1 MRKRTQPSLRRSLGS
16 APLQRATY
24 KLGPFGSN
32 LIGEWLEYR
41 ETDYAKPPEEPW
53 SSTASAGYLH
63 NDHYIT
69 KILNAYDD
77 QPRPYI
83 FTDVDA
89 EYGDRYRETGVRS
102 IHPEIP
108 FWDCMCHNVPGDLY
122 NMRRFH
128 LTEDIWD

>member
-1 MRKRTQPSLRRSLGS
+1 MMKRTQPSLRRSLGS

-24 KLGPFGSN
+24 ELGPFGSN

-41 ETDYAKPPEEPW
+41 GNDYRNA
-53 SSTASAGYLH
+53 
-63 NDHYIT
+63 HYMT
-69 KILNAYDD
+69 KILGTCDD

-89 EYGDRYRETGVRS
+89 EYSDRYRESGVRA

-108 FWDCMCHNVPGDLY
+108 FWDCMCHNVDRGLY
-122 NMRRFH
+122 NIRMFH
-128 LTEDIWD
+128 IGDCIWEG